1 MSVPGLIFIGF
12 GVGIDF
18 MTISYTLLGVQL
30 TLWPLWV
37 QFVLLGIKLPA
48 LIVGLFE

>member
-18 MTISYTLLGVQL
+18 MTISYALLGVQL
-30 TLWPLWV
+30 TLWPLWI

-48 LIVGLFE
+48 LTAAVLD